1 MCAGAADGPLDSA
14 SEEVQTCAHS
24 PSKKEVDMKLYHSPR
39 SRSVRPRWLLEEI
52 GEPYEVVRLDLTKG
66 EHKEAGYLKI
76 HPHGA
81 VPALTD
87 GDLTMFESSA
97 ICMYLADKFPQ
108 KRLAPPLGTPARGL
122 YYQWMV
128 YAIATLEPPVLQVF
142 LHTVML
148 PEEQRSKAQAEE
160 GRQKFGDVARVLTQ
174 GLGSK
179 PFLLG
184 EQFSAA
190 DVMNGSTLAWGGFL
204 GLLEGQAVLREYVK
218 RLTERPAYQRAQ
230 AD

>member
-1 MCAGAADGPLDSA
+1 
-14 SEEVQTCAHS
+14 
-24 PSKKEVDMKLYHSPR
+24 MKLYHSPR

-52 GEPYEVVRLDLTKG
+52 GEPYEVVRLDLSKG
-66 EHKEAGYLKI
+66 EHKEADYLKI

-81 VPALTD
+81 VPAFTD
-87 GDLTMFESSA
+87 GELTMFESSA
-97 ICMYLADKFPQ
+97 ICMYLADKFPE
-108 KRLAPPLGTPARGL
+108 KRLAPQPGTSARGL

-142 LHTVML
+142 LNTIML
-148 PEEQRSKAQAEE
+148 PEQQRSKAQADE
-160 GRQKFGDVARVLTQ
+160 GRRKFGEVAGVLSQ
-174 GLGSK
+174 GLGAG

-190 DVMNGSTLAWGGFL
+190 DVMIGSTLAWSASL
-204 GLLEGQAVLREYVK
+204 GLLEGQPVLQGYVR
-218 RLTERPAYQRAQ
+218 RLTERPAYRRAQ